1 MTKTRAEKA
10 LEFFEAEM
18 SRGKCF
24 DECPQCNA
32 MECAIEALKEHIA
45 AEKIL
50 HCKDCKNFVYAET
63 YSYCEEY
70 GGFVKESDYCSRIE
84 IKAKRGEGRQ

>member
-1 MTKTRAEKA
+1 MSQTRAEKA
-10 LEFFEAEM
+10 LEFFEAE
-18 SRGKCF
+18 
-24 DECPQCNA
+24 
-32 MECAIEALKEHIA
+32 LKEHIA
-45 AEKIL
+45 AEKIP